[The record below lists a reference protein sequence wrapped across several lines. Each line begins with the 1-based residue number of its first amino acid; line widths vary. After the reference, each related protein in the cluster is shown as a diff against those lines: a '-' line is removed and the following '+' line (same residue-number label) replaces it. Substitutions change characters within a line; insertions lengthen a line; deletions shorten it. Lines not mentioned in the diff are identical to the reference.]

1 MKHSLHRPA
10 MLPSTVAFAELLRPL
25 KGRTVCEGRDM
36 SSVAENADNRAR
48 KPVVKRAGLVIA
60 SGLLASGVAGA
71 AYAGQIKTV

>member
-1 MKHSLHRPA
+1 MR
-10 MLPSTVAFAELLRPL
+10 
-25 KGRTVCEGRDM
+25 
-36 SSVAENADNRAR
+36 SVAENADNRAR

>member
-1 MKHSLHRPA
+1 
-10 MLPSTVAFAELLRPL
+10 MLTLYGRLRGATPPT

-48 KPVVKRAGLVIA
+48 KPGVKRAGLVIA
-60 SGLLASGVAGA
+60 SGLVASGVAGA